1 MQGLYLEHADILVA
15 GWQYT
20 ADVEMTV
27 KLAQQFL
34 RNSRVNLQRGGD
46 EKS

>member
-1 MQGLYLEHADILVA
+1 LEHVDILVV
-15 GWQYT
+15 GWQYIG
-20 ADVEMTV
+20 DVEMIV